1 MLLLLGTG
9 ESIGVTSLLSATPN
23 AWNAISG
30 QVFANSDAVRGTF
43 EFVIGGLIPGETVSS
58 CNCYYCN
65 RQYCKRD
72 GSAQRMLA
80 LAR

>member
-9 ESIGVTSLLSATPN
+9 EGIGVTSLLSATPN

-30 QVFANSDAVRGTF
+30 QVFANSDAVRGNF

-58 CNCYYCN
+58 VTVTMMTVT
-65 RQYCKRD
+65 
-72 GSAQRMLA
+72 AVIVTVL
-80 LAR
+80 L